1 VKSTFVEPA
10 IVKSIPVEPT
20 AVESAKSAPVESA
33 PVESTKSAPVE
44 AAHRVKPAAMKSTAP
59 AVETP
64 ATTPAVRPGVGGIW
78 LAERGSA
85 QQSRSDR
92 QSPSY
97 PGPGS
102 IFV

>member
-20 AVESAKSAPVESA
+20 AVESAKSAPVEPT
-33 PVESTKSAPVE
+33 PVEATK

-78 LAERGSA
+78 RAERGSA

>member
-1 VKSTFVEPA
+1 
-10 IVKSIPVEPT
+10 
-20 AVESAKSAPVESA
+20 VESA
-33 PVESTKSAPVE
+33 PVKPTAVESTKSAPVE
-44 AAHRVKPAAMKSTAP
+44 AAHRVKPAAMKSAAPAVETPATAP

>member
-20 AVESAKSAPVESA
+20 AVESAKSAPVEPT
-33 PVESTKSAPVE
+33 PVEATK